1 MKRVCVRVPATTANL
16 GPGFDAIGLALD
28 LWNETEFVET
38 TDERLIVTIRG
49 EGEGILPTDK
59 QNLILASALQLF
71 SLAGKSPRGLRVH
84 CINRIPLTSGLGSSS
99 AAMLAGLLG
108 ANALLDEPFSRE
120 EILTMA
126 VEAEGHPDNIVPAM
140 LGGLVASVFQNGR
153 IVTRKFAVSPMAI
166 TVVFPDFYFPT
177 KTAREILPEYVLRQD
192 AIFNLSRAVLVI
204 KAFETGDLALLG
216 EVMEDALH
224 QPYRLPLIPGAQE
237 AIQAAKRAGASA
249 VALSGAG
256 PSLIAFS
263 GQPADSQIGLAMQ
276 EAFAHAGVAS
286 RIFSL
291 NISQSG
297 ASVIERPRHKE
308 TPAESLLLNGREGE
322 SSREKEERKR
332 GATQQGTSQ
341 NARRG

>member
-1 MKRVCVRVPATTANL
+1 MKRICVRVPATTANL
-16 GPGFDAIGLALD
+16 GPGFDALGLALD
-28 LWNETEFVET
+28 LWNETEFIQTNDGKIV
-38 TDERLIVTIRG
+38 VTISG
-49 EGEGILPTDK
+49 EGEESLPKDE
-59 QNLILASALQLF
+59 QNLIAASALQIF
-71 SLAGKSPRGLRVH
+71 SLVGKKVDGLRIH

-99 AAMLAGLLG
+99 AALLAGMLG
-108 ANALLDEPFSRE
+108 ANALLGEPFSQE

-126 VEAEGHPDNIVPAM
+126 VENEGHPDNIVPAM
-140 LGGLVASVFQNGR
+140 LGGLAASTIHNGA
-153 IVTRKFAVSPMAI
+153 IVTRKLVVSPMAI

-177 KTAREILPEYVLRQD
+177 KAAREILPEYVLRQD

-237 AIQAAKRAGASA
+237 AMAAARQAGASA

-263 GQPADSQIGLAMQ
+263 GQPADAQIGLAMQ
-276 EAFAHAGVAS
+276 RAFERAGLRS
-286 RIFSL
+286 RIFAL

-297 ASVIERPRHKE
+297 ASVIEKQSQITAAME
-308 TPAESLLLNGREGE
+308 MPAF
-322 SSREKEERKR
+322 
-332 GATQQGTSQ
+332 
-341 NARRG
+341 

>member
-28 LWNETEFVET
+28 LWNETEFLST
-38 TDERLIVTIRG
+38 ADGRFMVTVCG
-49 EGEGILPTDK
+49 EGEGILPTDE

-71 SLAGKSPRGLRVH
+71 SLAGKSPGGLRVH
-84 CINRIPLTSGLGSSS
+84 CINRVPLTSGLGSSS

-120 EILTMA
+120 EILRIA
-126 VEAEGHPDNIVPAM
+126 VESEGHPDNIVPAM
-140 LGGLVASVFQNGR
+140 LGGLVASVWQNGR
-153 IVTRKFAVSPMAI
+153 IIARKLAVSPMAI
-166 TVVFPDFYFPT
+166 TVVLPDFYFPT
-177 KTAREILPEYVLRQD
+177 KTARDILPEYVLRQD

-224 QPYRLPLIPGAQE
+224 QPYRLPLIPGAQD
-237 AIQAAKRAGASA
+237 AMQAAKQAGASA
-249 VALSGAG
+249 VALAGAG

-263 GQPADSQIGLAMQ
+263 GQPADAHIGLAMQ
-276 EAFAHAGVAS
+276 EAFAQAGLSS

-297 ASVIERPRHKE
+297 ASVIERPLSGKPR
-308 TPAESLLLNGREGE
+308 AESFSVNGKEGGE
-322 SSREKEERKR
+322 SKEQEGVTREAQWEE
-332 GATQQGTSQ
+332 T
-341 NARRG
+341 

>member
-1 MKRVCVRVPATTANL
+1 MKRVIVRVPATTANL

-38 TDERLIVTIRG
+38 TDERFVVSICG
-49 EGEGILPTDK
+49 EGEKTLPTDEG
-59 QNLILASALQLF
+59 NLILASALQLATLVGR
-71 SLAGKSPRGLRVH
+71 SLRGLRVH

-99 AAMLAGLLG
+99 AALLAGFLG
-108 ANALLDEPFSRE
+108 ANALLGYPFSRE
-120 EILTMA
+120 EILKIA
-126 VEAEGHPDNIVPAM
+126 VETEGHPDNIVPAM
-140 LGGLVASVFQNGR
+140 LGGLVASVLREGQ
-153 IVTRKFAVSPMAI
+153 IVIRKLLVSPLAI
-166 TVVFPDFYFPT
+166 TVVLPDFYFPT
-177 KTAREILPEYVLRQD
+177 TLARQILPEYVSRQD
-192 AIFNLSRAVLVI
+192 AIFNLSRVVLVI
-204 KAFETGDLALLG
+204 KALETGDLSLLG

-263 GQPADSQIGLAMQ
+263 GQPAEARIGLAMQ
-276 EAFAHAGVAS
+276 EAFARAGLSS

-297 ASVIERPRHKE
+297 ASIVE
-308 TPAESLLLNGREGE
+308 TND
-322 SSREKEERKR
+322 
-332 GATQQGTSQ
+332 
-341 NARRG
+341 